1 VGSPRVDFA
10 WPLPKMRKF
19 NELAGSTSDVET
31 GRPRAKHPMRVLTA
45 IPVYNEE
52 AHLEAVLTEVLRHAE
67 DVLVVDDGSK
77 DRTPELLRSFP
88 GVQVIRHPT
97 NRGYGAGLKSAFRRT
112 LEGSYEGLVTL
123 DCDGQHEPSL
133 IPEVASRL
141 AEADIVSGSR
151 YLKVFDPAQVPPEE
165 RRRINVEVTRWLNE
179 CLGLKV
185 TDAFCGFKAYRA
197 SALAKLDPTDDGY
210 AMPLQVWVQAVEH
223 NLSIVEVPVPLIYL
237 DEERAFGGALDQA
250 EYRLNHYRKVF
261 QEALDRSGLTVEGG
275 CTG

>member
-1 VGSPRVDFA
+1 
-10 WPLPKMRKF
+10 
-19 NELAGSTSDVET
+19 
-31 GRPRAKHPMRVLTA
+31 MRVLTA
-45 IPVYNEE
+45 IPVHNEE

-88 GVQVIRHPT
+88 RVQVIRHPT
-97 NRGYGAGLKSAFRRT
+97 NRGYGAGLKSAFRHT
-112 LEGSYEGLVTL
+112 LEGGYDGLITL

-133 IPEVASRL
+133 IPEVAARL
-141 AEADIVSGSR
+141 VEADIVSGSR
-151 YLKVFDPAQVPPEE
+151 YLRVFDPAQVPPEE

-179 CLGLKV
+179 CLGLNV

-197 SALAKLDPTDDGY
+197 SALAQLDPTDEGY

-223 NLSIVEVPVPLIYL
+223 GLSIVEVPIPLIYL
-237 DEERAFGGALDQA
+237 NEARAFGGALDHA
-250 EYRLNHYRKVF
+250 EYRLNHYRQVF
-261 QEALDRSGLTVEGG
+261 QGALELSGVAVAGG